1 MKIGIYSDVH
11 GNLDAFEAV
20 LAAFTAEGISRL
32 WCLGDLVG
40 YGANPNEC
48 IARAR
53 ETTESFVIGNHDAAV
68 VGLEDT
74 TFFNRY
80 AREAVQWTAA
90 HLTDENY
97 DWLRGLPFT
106 VTENGIL
113 LVHSSPFEP
122 ENWHYI
128 TRVADVLNAF
138 NATSLRVAFV
148 GHTHQPMMLMHRD
161 GQFFQFNGN
170 ALKMEEG
177 YRYLVNVGSVGQ
189 PRDGNPE
196 AGFAVYDDEEQSISL
211 RRIPYDIQA
220 AQRRIREAG
229 LPDVL
234 AVRLDSGT

>member
-1 MKIGIYSDVH
+1 VKIGIYSDVH
-11 GNLDAFEAV
+11 GNLEALEAV
-20 LAAFTAEGISRL
+20 LSAFSAEGISRL

-53 ETTESFVIGNHDAAV
+53 ETTESFVLGNHDAAV
-68 VGLEDT
+68 VGLEET

-90 HLTDENY
+90 HLSDENY
-97 DWLRGLPFT
+97 EWLRRLPLT
-106 VTENGIL
+106 VTENGFL

-138 NATSLRVAFV
+138 NAINLRAAFV
-148 GHTHQPMMLMHRD
+148 GHTHQPMLLMHREE
-161 GQFFQFNGN
+161 QFFQFNGTT
-170 ALKMEEG
+170 LKMEEG

-196 AGFAVYDDEEQSISL
+196 AAYAVFDEEDQSVTLKRVS
-211 RRIPYDIQA
+211 YDVA
-220 AQRRIREAG
+220 TAQRKIREAG

-234 AVRLDSGT
+234 AVRLASGT